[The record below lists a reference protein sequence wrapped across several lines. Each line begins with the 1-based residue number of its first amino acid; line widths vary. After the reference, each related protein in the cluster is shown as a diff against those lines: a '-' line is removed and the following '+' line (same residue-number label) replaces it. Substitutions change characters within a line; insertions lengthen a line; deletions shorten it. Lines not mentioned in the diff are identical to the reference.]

1 MKGTVTQIKK
11 VHRDDLFSLENES
24 WKVCISSV
32 YGYWVL
38 CFWIKVVTKNMA
50 FFKFYIYFSM
60 SILLNPQKVLTSLKK
75 GVKIS
80 IHVSYHAHC
89 IKLSHAG
96 FVYKQKS

>member
-11 VHRDDLFSLENES
+11 VQRDISES
-24 WKVCISSV
+24 WKLGISSV

-38 CFWIKVVTKNMA
+38 CFGIKVVTKNMSL
-50 FFKFYIYFSM
+50 FRFYTYFSM
-60 SILLNPQKVLTSLKK
+60 SILLRHKKVPTSLEK

-80 IHVSYHAHC
+80 IHVSYLSHC

-96 FVYKQKS
+96 FFYKQKS